1 MAWAAGAG
9 LIRMAAHAT
18 RQGHLAAIHMVQ
30 KALSLSKDDAAAL
43 KLAVVGVA
51 SAADMT
57 LAQRRQY
64 LAHLSNLQARAAV
77 AAGQKPAWQS
87 PRTAMQRSTD
97 DAQDDRWHK
106 ARALWSALARAGN
119 VHTDTDDALMAYV
132 RRQAKVEHWRF
143 LNGYQINQLI
153 EALKRWCVRV
163 KVPTDA

>member
-1 MAWAAGAG
+1 MSTQP
-9 LIRMAAHAT
+9 AT
-18 RQGHLAAIHMVQ
+18 RQNHLAAIHMAQ
-30 KALSLSKDDAAAL
+30 KALRLSKDDAAAL
-43 KLAVVGVA
+43 KLSVVGVA

-77 AAGQKPAWQS
+77 AAGHKPAWQS

-106 ARALWSALARAGN
+106 ARALWSALARAGH
-119 VHTDTDDALMAYV
+119 VRTDTDAALMAYV
-132 RRQAKVEHWRF
+132 QRQAKVEHWRF